1 MAQYD
6 QLYQQAIYYDIALR
20 RDVEDDVDFMMAAYR
35 RHTGAR
41 LNSVLDIACGPGYH
55 ARAFARR
62 GLRATGLDL
71 RPEMVRF
78 ARDQALAEGLQ
89 VTWLAADM
97 RRFRLDRPVD
107 MAICVFDGIDALLTN
122 DDVIQHLR
130 AVAANLT
137 ANGLYLLEQTHPR
150 YSSFQNYGQFR
161 YAGQDNGTGVEILWA
176 TNHPSFDPV
185 TGVAQVEIEM
195 RVSEN
200 GHLKVIRDSAQ
211 ERLLMPQEMRLL
223 AERSAVLRPVGWYGD
238 FDLNQPLDNS
248 PASSRMV
255 TLLQKAG

>member
-6 QLYQQAIYYDIALR
+6 QVYQQAIYYDIALR
-20 RDVEDDVDFMMAAYR
+20 RDVGGDVDFMMAAYR
-35 RHTGAR
+35 HYTGA
-41 LNSVLDIACGPGYH
+41 NPDSILDIACGPGYH
-55 ARAFARR
+55 ARAFAQR
-62 GLRATGLDL
+62 GIRATGLDL
-71 RPEMVRF
+71 RPEMLRF
-78 ARDQALAEGLQ
+78 AQDQALAAGLQ

-97 RRFRLDRPVD
+97 RLFQLERPVD
-107 MAICVFDGIDALLTN
+107 MAMCVFDGVDALLTN

-130 AVAANLT
+130 TVAANLT
-137 ANGLYLLEQTHPR
+137 PNGLYLLEQTHPR
-150 YSSFQNYGQFR
+150 YSSFQDYGQFR
-161 YAGQDNGTGVEILWA
+161 YAGQQNGTGVEILWA

-200 GHLKVIRDSAQ
+200 GDLKIIRDPAQ
-211 ERLLMPQEMRLL
+211 ERLLTPQEIRLL
-223 AERSAVLRPVGWYGD
+223 AERSGGLRPVGWWGD

-255 TLLQKAG
+255 TLLQKVG